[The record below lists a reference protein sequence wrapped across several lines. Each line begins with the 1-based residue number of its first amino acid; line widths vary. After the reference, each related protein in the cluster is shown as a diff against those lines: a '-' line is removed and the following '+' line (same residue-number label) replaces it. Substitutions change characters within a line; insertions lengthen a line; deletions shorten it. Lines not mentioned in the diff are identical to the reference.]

1 MKTEGAD
8 DARARLQR
16 WVALD
21 KGGVGTEVR
30 PGKLMINDPYNGPVQ
45 LHWQGDRIWGGVGS
59 DEEIAT
65 LLKEMGDKLG
75 Q

>member
-1 MKTEGAD
+1 
-8 DARARLQR
+8 
-16 WVALD
+16 
-21 KGGVGTEVR
+21 VR
-30 PGKLMINDPYNGPVQ
+30 PGELTINDPYNGPVQ

-65 LLKEMGDKLG
+65 LLKEMGDKLA